1 MDGCGFNKFGG
12 VSKSK
17 PPLRGISQVPRR
29 RVFWWVFLGF
39 LVFFIEVYSIYNIVL
54 VASIQQS
61 DTVVYVFFLI
71 LLHYS
76 LLQDIGIEFPVLY
89 SESLLFI
96 YFI

>member
-1 MDGCGFNKFGG
+1 MQI
-12 VSKSK
+12 VSA
-17 PPLRGISQVPRR
+17 
-29 RVFWWVFLGF
+29 
-39 LVFFIEVYSIYNIVL
+39 FIEVYSIYNIVL